1 MRREA
6 RTLAALDHPNVV
18 PLYGAGEE
26 DGAVFIATRWIDGIE
41 LGDLI
46 RRDHPM
52 RPRRSARLAAQIA
65 SALEVAHEQDLL
77 HRNIKPSNVIVTA
90 EDHVYLTDFGLT
102 KRAESLSGF
111 TRSGQML
118 GTIEYVAPEQIEGGD
133 AGPFGDVYSLAC
145 VLYEMLAGC
154 PPFARRE
161 RRDAQDV
168 GAPQR
173 PAAVDPRAAARRARS
188 ARRGDPPGDGEAA
201 GRPALGGGVR
211 GGCAACGGRDDRD
224 ALAAVERVGVEHHP
238 PERDP
243 RGAVVGRVAAV
254 EPSAASSSF
263 SLLGRLAGGVGRP
276 RGRDERHGMLRAA
289 GRLAADRSCSTGM
302 SAGGLALE
310 RGPGPAAIRRPGRVG
325 ILGDSGRAC
334 APRRSRSAGSASG
347 SAGGPIGTGLAS
359 LITAQSGG
367 RLPAVGHQRR

>member
-1 MRREA
+1 MLAPGSSIAGYVVERPVGSAGLYKASQVRLDRPVALKVIDADAAQNPLERERMRREA

-26 DGAVFIATRWIDGIE
+26 DGAVFIATRWIEGIE

-77 HRNIKPSNVIVTA
+77 HRNIKPSNVMVTA

-145 VLYEMLAGC
+145 VLYEMLAGF
-154 PPFARRE
+154 PPFARESGETRKMWAHLNAPPPSIRE
-161 RRDAQDV
+161 
-168 GAPQR
+168 QR
-173 PAAVDPRAAARRARS
+173 PDVPEALDEVI
-188 ARRGDPPGDGEAA
+188 RRGMAK
-201 GRPALGGGVR
+201 RPA
-211 GGCAACGGRDDRD
+211 DR
-224 ALAAVERVGVEHHP
+224 
-238 PERDP
+238 
-243 RGAVVGRVAAV
+243 
-254 EPSAASSSF
+254 PSAAVF
-263 SLLGRLAGGVGRP
+263 GAAA
-276 RGRDERHGMLRAA
+276 LRA
-289 GRLAADRSCSTGM
+289 
-302 SAGGLALE
+302 
-310 RGPGPAAIRRPGRVG
+310 VG
-325 ILGDSGRAC
+325 E
-334 APRRSRSAGSASG
+334 
-347 SAGGPIGTGLAS
+347 T
-359 LITAQSGG
+359 T
-367 RLPAVGHQRR
+367 